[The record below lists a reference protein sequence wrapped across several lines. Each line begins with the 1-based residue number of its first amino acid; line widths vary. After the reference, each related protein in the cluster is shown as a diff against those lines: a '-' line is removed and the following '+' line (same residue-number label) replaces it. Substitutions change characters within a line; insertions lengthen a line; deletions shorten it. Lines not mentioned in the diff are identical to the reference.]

1 MRTARGE
8 QGFVLVTVLVAL
20 VLLALVAERLD
31 ERVRAYRDEQGGWQR
46 WAREET
52 ELASAREDVL
62 FALVTTQ
69 LSQGGFGRG
78 KRLLRVDGRPYRLP
92 SGIIASVQDAR
103 GLMPVTD
110 PDPQMLRRFLLQ
122 RGVTDREIS
131 RLRDAL
137 ADYSDT
143 DNRHRLNGAEADRY
157 PALGLPPPRNDWPVS
172 PYELGLVAGWSAWPG
187 IWTRAGDTFTG
198 IRDGRINPNTAT
210 PAVLAALPGATAA
223 GVEKALEWREK
234 RLFSSAAE
242 LMAVSGIAV
251 EEDPVNFFTGVY
263 YRVRV
268 WREDGAG
275 ALETQLMLTPAREA
289 QPWLIIESR
298 RVERPDLPAERE
310 IPPLPLPLPV
320 DG

>member
-122 RGVTDREIS
+122 RGVTDGEAS

-187 IWTRAGDTFTG
+187 ILTRAGDTFTG